1 MCLFY
6 SRCRAVICAAF
17 VFLLI
22 AAASAHAQSTQTWV
36 SGVGDDANPCS
47 RTAPCRTFIAALAR
61 TAPGGEISVLDPG
74 SFGAVNITNSITING
89 GSTLAGILSSG
100 TNAVVVNAGPTDVV
114 ILRGLSINGA
124 GAGLNGIKYLAG
136 ATLVIEHCSVY
147 GFTSND
153 IDVSLTASG
162 NLLVK
167 DTTLTGGDA
176 GIHLT
181 STTGRLAAAV
191 DRTTILAARNGID
204 SLYGFAQVNNSLIA
218 GNTAFGVL
226 AEGGAITLTNSL
238 LTNNGVAVQA
248 QTRATVRLSNNEIF
262 NNLTGLGCG
271 GGTLASAENNRKAGN
286 SGGTVPACSPNAT
299 VNVQ

>member
-6 SRCRAVICAAF
+6 SRCGAVICAAF

-36 SGVGDDANPCS
+36 SGVGDDTNPCS
-47 RTAPCRTFIAALAR
+47 RTAPCRTFLGALAR

-74 SFGAVNITNSITING
+74 NFGNVNITKSITING

-100 TNAVVVNAGPTDVV
+100 TNAVVVNAGPADVV

-124 GAGLNGIKYLAG
+124 GAGLNGVKYRAG
-136 ATLVIEHCSVY
+136 ATLVIEHCSIY

-167 DTTLTGGDA
+167 DTTLTGGAA

-181 STTGRLAAAV
+181 STAGRLAATV
-191 DRTTILAARNGID
+191 DRTAIQGATNGID
-204 SLYGFAQVNNSLIA
+204 SLYGFAQVTNSLIA

-226 AEGGAITLTNSL
+226 AEGGDISVTNSL
-238 LTNNGVAVQA
+238 LTNNDVAIQA
-248 QTRATVRLSNNEIF
+248 QTGSLVRLSNNEVF
-262 NNLTGLGCG
+262 NNLTAFSCA
-271 GGTLASAENNRKAGN
+271 GGTLASAGNNMKGGN
-286 SGGTVPACSPNAT
+286 GGGTTSGCAPT
-299 VNVQ
+299 TTINVQ